1 MSREQ
6 ELLTQFSQKADTI
19 QADYK
24 NIIAGYVSSNGA
36 RPPYEELLDILKKM
50 DAELTKSGVAMVEQ
64 YQSDGVVNISTF
76 ITDIKNKIAS
86 TIEQFVKTL

>member
-24 NIIAGYVSSNGA
+24 KLIAGYVSSKGA

-64 YQSDGVVNISTF
+64 YQSDGVVNIGTF